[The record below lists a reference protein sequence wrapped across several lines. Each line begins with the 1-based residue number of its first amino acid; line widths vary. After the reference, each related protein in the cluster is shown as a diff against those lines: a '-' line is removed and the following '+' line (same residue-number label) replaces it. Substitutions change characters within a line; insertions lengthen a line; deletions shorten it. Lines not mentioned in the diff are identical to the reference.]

1 MTAQQRPEFDHSD
14 RERIYEY
21 VKEHGPTDYE
31 SVQEAVFPQ
40 DPGGFR
46 HHVAI
51 LKRNGLLETA
61 IGGGLQVVPELEG
74 EEEQFTHDEIEFH
87 IRPARQADL
96 SGILGVLRQVAEKR
110 TYIVAETVAQELDH
124 EQELLRRDDV
134 ESRVFFVATVNE
146 EVVGWVHLQSPEI
159 EKLAHTA
166 ELTMGVLEEY
176 RGHGL
181 GGRLLERGLEWASS
195 QGYERVYQSIPS
207 TNEAA
212 IEFLEGHDW
221 EVEAVRE
228 GHYKIDDEYVDE
240 VMMAVRL

>member
-1 MTAQQRPEFDHSD
+1 MNAQTEPDLDHND

-21 VKEHGPTDYE
+21 VKEHGPTDHE
-31 SVQEAVFPQ
+31 KVQQATFPQ

-51 LKRNGLLETA
+51 MKRNGLLEEA
-61 IGGGLQVVPELEG
+61 LGGGLQVVPELEG
-74 EEEQFTHDEIEFH
+74 EEEEFTRDDVEFH
-87 IRPARQADL
+87 VRPARQADL

-124 EQELLRRDDV
+124 ERELLRQDDV
-134 ESRVFFVATVNE
+134 ESRVFFVATVND
-146 EVVGWVHLQSPEI
+146 EVVGWAHLQSPEI
-159 EKLAHTA
+159 EKLSHTA
-166 ELTMGVLEEY
+166 ELTTGVLEEY
-176 RGHGL
+176 RGYGL
-181 GGRLLERGLEWASS
+181 GGHLLERGLEWAGS

-212 IEFLEGHDW
+212 IEFLEGHGW

-228 GHYKIDDEYVDE
+228 GHYKIDGEYVDE
-240 VMMAVRL
+240 VMMAVSL

>member
-1 MTAQQRPEFDHSD
+1 MSAQQQPDLDHSD

-21 VKEHGPTDYE
+21 VREHGPAGYE
-31 SVQEAVFPQ
+31 EIQQAVFPQ

-51 LKRNGLLETA
+51 MKRNGLLEEA
-61 IGGGLQVVPELEG
+61 LGGGLQVVPELEG
-74 EEEQFTHDEIEFH
+74 EEEEFTRDGVEFH
-87 IRPARQADL
+87 VRPARQADL

-110 TYIVAETVAQELDH
+110 TYIVAESVAQELDH
-124 EQELLRRDDV
+124 EGELLRRDDV

-146 EVVGWVHLQSPEI
+146 EVVGWTHLQSPEI
-159 EKLAHTA
+159 EKLSHTA
-166 ELTMGVLEEY
+166 ELTTGVLEEY

-181 GGRLLERGLEWASS
+181 GGHLLERGLEWAAS

-228 GHYKIDDEYVDE
+228 GHYKIDGEYVDE
-240 VMMAVRL
+240 VMMAARL

>member
-1 MTAQQRPEFDHSD
+1 MATQKPDLDHSD

-21 VKEHGPTDYE
+21 LKEHGPVDYDTA
-31 SVQEAVFPQ
+31 QEELFPQ

-51 LKRNGLLETA
+51 MKRNDLVEESL
-61 IGGGLQVVPELEG
+61 GGGLQVVPELEG
-74 EEEQFTHDEIEFH
+74 EEEEFTRDDIEFRV
-87 IRPARQADL
+87 RPARQSDL

-110 TYIVAETVAQELDH
+110 TYIVAESVAQELDH
-124 EQELLRRDDV
+124 ERELLRRDDV
-134 ESRVFFVATVNE
+134 ESRVFFVATVSE
-146 EVVGWVHLQSPEI
+146 EVVGWVHLQSPQI

-181 GGRLLERGLEWASS
+181 GGHLLERGLEWAAT
-195 QGYERVYQSIPS
+195 QGYERVYQSVPS
-207 TNEAA
+207 TNEGA
-212 IEFLEGHDW
+212 IEFLEKHGW

-240 VMMAVRL
+240 VMMAARL